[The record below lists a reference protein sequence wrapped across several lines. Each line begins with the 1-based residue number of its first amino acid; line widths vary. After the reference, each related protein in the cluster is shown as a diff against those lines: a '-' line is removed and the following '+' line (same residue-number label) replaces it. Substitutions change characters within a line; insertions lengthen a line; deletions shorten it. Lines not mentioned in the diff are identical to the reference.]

1 MPRFVDHEQRKA
13 DIVAAVVEAIAE
25 GGFKSFTLR
34 SLAQRMGGSSTLIT
48 HYFPNRE
55 ALLQALLDS
64 AMSEATEQAETLQRI
79 GDPHERLHAVLE
91 WFLPNTPESLQLERV
106 RIVLVGHI
114 ESEPMVAGF
123 FKQLEEGMRGLMRKS
138 LQEFVDPKALE
149 DMVDL
154 LRAWTSGVALSA
166 VEHPE
171 IWSPQRQMAALDR
184 FLSSLSLPMRARPRA
199 RRARVR

>member
-13 DIVAAVVEAIAE
+13 EIVAAVVEAIAE

-79 GDPHERLHAVLE
+79 ADPHERLHAVLE

-171 IWSPQRQMAALDR
+171 IWSPQRQLAALDR
-184 FLSSLSLPMRARPRA
+184 FLSSLSLPMRARPRG
-199 RRARVR
+199 RRTRAR